1 MDVQPAPS
9 PNPSDALTAV
19 IVVAAGSGTR
29 LGAAEPKAFVPLAGR
44 TLLEHALDA
53 VRALP
58 EPTQIIVVAPASHL
72 ERAQRMLGSDG
83 VAVVGGV
90 SRSDS
95 VAAGLAVL
103 EPGVTTVLVHD
114 AARALTPTSLFGSV
128 IDTVRMTG
136 SGVVPALP
144 VVDTLKKVDVHGTV
158 LDTADRA
165 ELASAQTPQGFP
177 AADLSHAYA
186 QAASRAGAAGSLA
199 DTDDAATFAAAGFE
213 VITIPGDP
221 RAFKI
226 TTSDDLARAEILAG
240 GVTAGAAELRV
251 GQGTDVHAFGEAENL
266 WLAGLH
272 WPGERELSGH
282 SDGDAVAHA
291 VTDALLAAAGL
302 GDIGTCF
309 GVDDPRYAN
318 ARGEVFVRGA
328 VQLVHEAGFDILN
341 VSVQII
347 GNRPKFSPRREEA
360 NRVIGQ
366 WLGAPVNISATTTDG
381 LGFTGRG
388 EGIAAQATA
397 LLRARTSE

>member
-1 MDVQPAPS
+1 MAET
-9 PNPSDALTAV
+9 DALSAV

-29 LGAAEPKAFVPLAGR
+29 LGAAEPKAFVDLAGR

-72 ERAQRMLGSDG
+72 ELAQRVLGEDG
-83 VAVVGGV
+83 IAVVGGAT
-90 SRSDS
+90 RSES

-103 EPGVTTVLVHD
+103 APSVATVLVHD

-144 VVDTLKKVDVHGTV
+144 VIDTLKRVDLHGTV
-158 LDTADRA
+158 LGTADRS
-165 ELASAQTPQGFP
+165 ELAAAQTPQGFP
-177 AADLSHAYA
+177 ATQLAQAYA
-186 QAASRAGAAGSLA
+186 QAVSSGSTG

-213 VITIPGDP
+213 VITIPGDA

-226 TTSDDLARAEILAG
+226 TTAEDLARANK
-240 GVTAGAAELRV
+240 ELLGLTSDLRI
-251 GQGTDVHAFGEAENL
+251 GQGVDVHAFGEAENL

-272 WPGERELSGH
+272 WPGEKELSGH

-291 VTDALLAAAGL
+291 ITDALLAAAGL
-302 GDIGTCF
+302 GDIGSNF
-309 GVDDPRYAN
+309 GVDDPTLAN

-328 VQLVHEAGFDILN
+328 VKLVNEAGFDVLN

-347 GNRPKFSPRREEA
+347 GNRPKFSPRRDEA
-360 NRVIGQ
+360 NRVVGE
-366 WLGAPVNISATTTDG
+366 WLGAPVNVSATTTDG
-381 LGFTGRG
+381 LGLTGRG

-397 LLRARTSE
+397 LLRARG

>member
-1 MDVQPAPS
+1 MAET
-9 PNPSDALTAV
+9 DALSAV

-29 LGAAEPKAFVPLAGR
+29 LGAAEPKAFVNLAGR

-72 ERAQRMLGSDG
+72 ELAQRLLGEDG
-83 VAVVGGV
+83 IAVVGGAT
-90 SRSDS
+90 RSES
-95 VAAGLAVL
+95 VAAGLAALAPSVA
-103 EPGVTTVLVHD
+103 TVLVHD
-114 AARALTPTSLFGSV
+114 AARALTPTTLFGSV

-144 VVDTLKKVDVHGTV
+144 VVDTLKRVDLHGTV
-158 LDTADRA
+158 LGTADRS
-165 ELASAQTPQGFP
+165 ELAAAQTPQGFP
-177 AADLSHAYA
+177 ATQLAQAYA
-186 QAASRAGAAGSLA
+186 QAVSSGSTG

-213 VITIPGDP
+213 VITIPGDA

-226 TTSDDLARAEILAG
+226 TTAEDLARAN
-240 GVTAGAAELRV
+240 TELLGLTSDLRI
-251 GQGTDVHAFGEAENL
+251 GQGVDVHAFGEAENL

-272 WPGERELSGH
+272 WPGEKELSGH

-291 VTDALLAAAGL
+291 ITDALLAAAGL
-302 GDIGTCF
+302 GDIGSNF
-309 GVDDPRYAN
+309 GVDDPTYAN

-328 VQLVHEAGFDILN
+328 VKLVNEAGFDVLN

-347 GNRPKFSPRREEA
+347 GNRPKFSPRRDEA
-360 NRVIGQ
+360 NRVVGE
-366 WLGAPVNISATTTDG
+366 WLGAPVNVSATTTDG
-381 LGFTGRG
+381 LGLTGRG

-397 LLRARTSE
+397 LLRARG

>member
-1 MDVQPAPS
+1 M
-9 PNPSDALTAV
+9 DALTAV

-29 LGAAEPKAFVPLAGR
+29 LGAAEPKAFVDLAGR

-72 ERAQRMLGSDG
+72 ELAQRLLGADG
-83 VAVVGGV
+83 QVVAGGAT
-90 SRSDS
+90 RSES
-95 VAAGLAVL
+95 VAAGLAAVV
-103 EPGVTTVLVHD
+103 PSVATVLVHD

-128 IDTVRMTG
+128 IDTVRITG

-144 VVDTLKKVDVHGTV
+144 VVDTLKRVDLHGTV
-158 LDTADRA
+158 LDTADRS
-165 ELASAQTPQGFP
+165 ELAAAQTPQGFP
-177 AADLSHAYA
+177 AAQLAQAYA
-186 QAASRAGAAGSLA
+186 QALSSGSTA
-199 DTDDAATFAAAGFE
+199 DTDDASTFAAAGFE

-226 TTSDDLARAEILAG
+226 TTAEDLARATTELLG
-240 GVTAGAAELRV
+240 LTSDLRV

-272 WPGERELSGH
+272 WPGEKELSGH

-291 VTDALLAAAGL
+291 ITDALLAAAGL
-302 GDIGTCF
+302 GDIGSNF
-309 GVDDPRYAN
+309 GVDDPTYAN
-318 ARGEVFVRGA
+318 ARGEIFVRGA
-328 VQLVHEAGFDILN
+328 VKLVNEAGFDILN

-347 GNRPKFSPRREEA
+347 GNRPKFSPRRDEA
-360 NRVIGQ
+360 NRVVGE
-366 WLGAPVNISATTTDG
+366 WLGAPVNVSATTTDG

-397 LLRARTSE
+397 LLRARG

>member
-1 MDVQPAPS
+1 MNVSVASVAESASTSAQV
-9 PNPSDALTAV
+9 AV

-29 LGAAEPKAFVPLAGR
+29 LGAAEPKAFVDLAGR
-44 TLLEHALDA
+44 PLLEHALDA

-72 ERAQRMLGSDG
+72 ELAQRLLGDNG
-83 VAVVGGV
+83 IAVVGGV
-90 SRSDS
+90 TRTES
-95 VAAGLAVL
+95 VAAGLAALV
-103 EPGVTTVLVHD
+103 PSVATVLVHD

-144 VVDTLKKVDVHGTV
+144 VVDTLKRVDVHGTV
-158 LDTADRA
+158 LGTADRSEIA
-165 ELASAQTPQGFP
+165 AAQTPQGFP
-177 AADLSHAYA
+177 AADLTHAYA
-186 QAASRAGAAGSLA
+186 TAASG
-199 DTDDAATFAAAGFE
+199 DTDDAATFSAAAFE
-213 VITIPGDP
+213 VITIPGDT

-226 TTSDDLARAEILAG
+226 TTAEDLARANTELLG
-240 GVTAGAAELRV
+240 LTSDLRV
-251 GQGTDVHAFGEAENL
+251 GQGTDVHAFGENENL

-272 WPGERELSGH
+272 WPGEKELSGH

-302 GDIGTCF
+302 GDIGTRF
-309 GVDDPRYAN
+309 GVDDPTYAN

-328 VQLVHEAGFDILN
+328 VKLVNEAGFDILN

-360 NRVIGQ
+360 NRVVGE

-397 LLRARTSE
+397 LLRARGQ